1 MSSPRRSRARALSKA
16 LSKHWRRVRD
26 EPRLFPHVIGKA
38 WRVLRGGRLDAL
50 VERNQLRTDWFSDY
64 GAWGGTHE
72 RIDPLHLVMLAE
84 RVRALPRA
92 PTFCVIVVA
101 DAAATREA
109 IEDTL
114 SSLDAQAIAPVAH
127 IVVAAS
133 DAGGRRACRYDEVT
147 GPWSALRTALADISA
162 DWIGMI
168 DAGERLTRDAIAQFA
183 LELACT
189 PDVALAYSDH
199 DEMDDDGTRRQPD
212 FKPCWDPYLFAQQ
225 PYIGRMW
232 FARRKALAS
241 ALAAI
246 APLSEWDL
254 LWRIIEALPPTA
266 IAHLPRVLC
275 HRARIVRNNSAR
287 GRTQT
292 APHPPHAHF
301 ERKSTAVEFEARGPQ
316 AWRLRFPL
324 PSPAPRVSIVI
335 PTRDHP
341 GLLAAATDS
350 VLTATT
356 YPNLELIVVDN
367 GSVDPETLALLAI
380 LGANA
385 RVRVIRDPAPFN
397 FARLNNEAAR
407 HATGALLCFLNDD
420 TLAIAPDWL
429 DELASLA
436 LREDAGV
443 VGARLLY
450 GDGTIQHSGV
460 VLGAFALT
468 HHLLQGRPA
477 DFRGYH
483 DRGLLTHAVSC
494 VTAACA
500 VVRRDLFVSLGGFDE
515 NLPAAYNDV
524 DLCLAAFARGRYNLV
539 VNRPLLHHYE
549 SASRGYYYTPQQ
561 EAADRAAL
569 GYLLGKWGEGIR
581 ADPFYNPNLA
591 LDRENYTLAYPPRVP
606 SEGALRVAFA
616 HRETRGAIAA

>member
-1 MSSPRRSRARALSKA
+1 
-16 LSKHWRRVRD
+16 
-26 EPRLFPHVIGKA
+26 
-38 WRVLRGGRLDAL
+38 
-50 VERNQLRTDWFSDY
+50 
-64 GAWGGTHE
+64 
-72 RIDPLHLVMLAE
+72 VMLAE

-287 GRTQT
+287 RRTQT

>member
-1 MSSPRRSRARALSKA
+1 MTSASHSRARALSKA
-16 LSKHWRRVRD
+16 IVKHWRRVRA
-26 EPRLFPHVIGKA
+26 EPRLFPHMLGKA

-50 VERNQLRTDWFSDY
+50 VERNRLRTDWFSDY
-64 GAWGGTHE
+64 GAWVGAHE
-72 RIDPLHLVMLAE
+72 RIDPMHFALLAE
-84 RVRALPRA
+84 RVRALPRTA
-92 PTFCVIVVA
+92 TFAVVVVA
-101 DAAATREA
+101 GANASRDT
-109 IEDTL
+109 IERTL
-114 SSLDAQAIAPVAH
+114 ESLDGQIVAPVASAV
-127 IVVAAS
+127 IAAS
-133 DAGGRRACRYDEVT
+133 DAGGRGVRRYDEA
-147 GPWSALRTALADISA
+147 GGQWAALRAAVNDIAA
-162 DWIGMI
+162 DWIAI
-168 DAGERLTRDAIAQFA
+168 VDAGDELARDAIAHFA
-183 LELACT
+183 LELAWA

-199 DEMDDDGTRRQPD
+199 DEVDDEGTRMQPD

-225 PYIGRMW
+225 PYLGRVW
-232 FARRKALAS
+232 FARRKALAA
-241 ALAAI
+241 ALAGI
-246 APLSEWDL
+246 SPLSEWDL
-254 LWRIIEALPPTA
+254 LWRIVEPLPPTA

-275 HRARIVRNNSAR
+275 HRARQPRAVSA
-287 GRTQT
+287 
-292 APHPPHAHF
+292 APHAPSHPPHAHF
-301 ERKSTAVEFEARGPQ
+301 ERRATAVEFESRGPR

-335 PTRDHP
+335 PTRDQP

-350 VLTATT
+350 VLSGTT
-356 YPNLELIVVDN
+356 YPSIELIVVDN
-367 GSVDPETLALLAI
+367 GSVDAEALALLGA
-380 LGANA
+380 LGANP

-407 HATGALLCFLNDD
+407 HATGELLCFLNDD

-436 LREDAGV
+436 LRDDAGV

-450 GDGTIQHSGV
+450 RDGTIQHSGV

-483 DRGLLTHAVSC
+483 DRGVLTHAVSC

-500 VVRRDLFVSLGGFDE
+500 VIRRELFASLGGFDE

-524 DLCLAAFARGRYNLV
+524 DLCLAALAQGRYNLV

-606 SEGALRVAFA
+606 AEGALRVAFV
-616 HRETRGAIAA
+616 HREAQGAIAA